1 MSDNANDLDKIS
13 YALGMNMGN
22 SFRASGIKNL
32 NIKNFTQA
40 IEDVLTGNSLEM
52 SYDEAK
58 QLMSNFFAKL
68 QEEKLFLNKKAGEE
82 FLRINKERPG
92 VKTTAS
98 GIQYEV
104 LKDGTGAKP
113 KATDNVKVHY
123 EGKLIDGQVFDS
135 SIKRGEPASFGLNQV
150 IPGWTEALQ
159 LMPVGSK
166 YRIYIPSELAYGE
179 RGAGEMIEPNSTLV
193 FEVELLDI
201 ASN

>member
-1 MSDNANDLDKIS
+1 MNNNANDLDKIS

-22 SFRASGIKNL
+22 SFRASGIKEL

-40 IEDVLTGNSLEM
+40 IEDVLTGNSLEI

-58 QLMSNFFAKL
+58 QLMNDFFAKL

-82 FLRINKERPG
+82 FLRIIKERPG

-104 LKDGTGAKP
+104 LKDGTGEKP

-123 EGKLIDGQVFDS
+123 EGKLIDGQIFDS
-135 SIKRGEPASFGLNQV
+135 SIQRGEPASFGLNQV

-193 FEVELLDI
+193 FDVELLDI
-201 ASN
+201 V

>member
-1 MSDNANDLDKIS
+1 MTDNTKDLDKIS

-22 SFRASGIKNL
+22 SFRASGIKEL

-40 IEDVLTGNSLEM
+40 IEDVLTGNSLEI

-58 QLMSNFFAKL
+58 QLMNDFFAKL

-92 VKTTAS
+92 VETTAS

-104 LKDGTGAKP
+104 LKDGTGEKP

-123 EGKLIDGQVFDS
+123 EGKLIDGQIFDS
-135 SIKRGEPASFGLNQV
+135 SIQRGEPASFGLNQV

-193 FEVELLDI
+193 FDVELLDI
-201 ASN
+201 V